1 MKKKMSNTHGEGF
14 MMRSSWLQMRTG
26 WGRGGVVKLE
36 AGWMD
41 ALVKYH
47 LTLVSRYLNDLHAAV
62 KRTMAAT

>member
-1 MKKKMSNTHGEGF
+1 